1 MDEIFYINQ
10 RIEVAR
16 LGSDDFYSTRLEDI
30 TKDTF
35 VVAAPLQRG
44 MLSVYEG
51 EELQGIVLTKDKQ
64 LYGFRLKIIKRVRD
78 RLSYWITSIPYF
90 IKKIQR
96 RNFFRLGIVFPIDVY
111 LYDFKAN
118 AYKDEPER
126 CFTTDLSAGGLAFVL
141 KNGRV
146 RVGDKLKVAFK
157 LDLIEAVMYLEAS
170 VVRADKKINEE
181 DNSIMYAVGLKFCD
195 ITEPMQDK
203 IVRYVNAV
211 LIDRRKRGV
220 Q

>member
-1 MDEIFYINQ
+1 MI
-10 RIEVAR
+10 
-16 LGSDDFYSTRLEDI
+16 FYSTRLEDI
-30 TKDTF
+30 TNTF

-96 RNFFRLGIVFPIDVY
+96 RNFFRLGIVFRLTFIYMILRLMLIKMNQNDVLQPILV
-111 LYDFKAN
+111 LGVW
-118 AYKDEPER
+118 
-126 CFTTDLSAGGLAFVL
+126 LFVL

-146 RVGDKLKVAFK
+146 RIGDKLKVAFK

-181 DNSIMYAVGLKFCD
+181 DNSIMYAVGLKFRD

-203 IVRYVNAV
+203 IVRYVKCSS
-211 LIDRRKRGV
+211 DR
-220 Q
+220 

>member
-10 RIEVAR
+10 RIDVAR
-16 LGSDDFYSTRLEDI
+16 LGSDDFYSTRLEDMNNENF
-30 TKDTF
+30 T
-35 VVAAPLQRG
+35 VASPLQRG

-64 LYGFRLKIIKRVRD
+64 LYAFRMKILKKVRE

-111 LYDFKAN
+111 LYDSKKDEF
-118 AYKDEPER
+118 KDEPER
-126 CFTTDLSAGGLAFVL
+126 TFTTDLSAGGLALIL
-141 KNGRV
+141 KNGKV
-146 RVGDKLKVAFK
+146 KVGDKVKTSFK
-157 LDLIEAVMYLEAS
+157 LDLIEVEMRLEAT
-170 VVRADKKINEE
+170 VVRVDKKINEE
-181 DNSIMYAVGLKFCD
+181 DNSIMYAVGLKFRD
-195 ITEPMQDK
+195 ITEIIEDK

-211 LIDRRKRGV
+211 LIDRRKRGI